1 MGRKEWLPYHFARGV
16 LAEHDGVAVDWAQY
30 AVSMRRCGGHNAASK
45 LMPKYKNP
53 RRPIQWKNPRP
64 TPLPP
69 SPELPTGVRVDARLR
84 TSYGGATYRN
94 PGPLLRLFLPMSSPL
109 PVAPSDRRTQ
119 SRGPSNARGR
129 SREEP
134 TDDTQKSPPRLAL
147 EGLVRLTDS
156 IRNIAKDRRQ
166 QILLECTA
174 LREEMA
180 AATETVE
187 GVRSK
192 MEGLHRLHQT
202 WADKITGA
210 HRAHS
215 RALSLRAKARDSA
228 SPTTPSAYG
237 MESSPMNS
245 EIENIWDDN
254 VHIAKMNLDFLTERV
269 SKLRESAVAQEV
281 TLGTAEHA
289 FQVICEGH
297 QKKTSALNSELAK
310 MEALIEFL
318 DHPDF
323 FNTT

>member
-1 MGRKEWLPYHFARGV
+1 
-16 LAEHDGVAVDWAQY
+16 
-30 AVSMRRCGGHNAASK
+30 MRRCGGHNAASK

-69 SPELPTGVRVDARLR
+69 SLELPTGGSLPQKWMRDFNPLTAEQLEEIQGSPRVVPPRVV
-84 TSYGGATYRN
+84 T
-94 PGPLLRLFLPMSSPL
+94 PSSDT
-109 PVAPSDRRTQ
+109 SDRRAQNT
-119 SRGPSNARGR
+119 GPSNARGK
-129 SREEP
+129 SRAESS
-134 TDDTQKSPPRLAL
+134 DGAQKSPPRLAL
-147 EGLVRLTDS
+147 EGLARLTDS

-166 QILLECTA
+166 QILLECAA

-202 WADKITGA
+202 WAEKITGA
-210 HRAHS
+210 HRAYS
-215 RALSLRAKARDSA
+215 RALSLRTKAKESA
-228 SPTTPSAYG
+228 SPTTPSANG
-237 MESSPMNS
+237 MESSPINS
-245 EIENIWDDN
+245 GIEGIWDDN

-269 SKLRESAVAQEV
+269 SKLRDSTVAQEV
-281 TLGTAEHA
+281 TLGTVEDA
-289 FQVICEGH
+289 FQAIREGN

-318 DHPDF
+318 NHPDF
-323 FNTT
+323 FSTT